1 MLQSIKK
8 NLKHYYYEAL
18 IFAAFIYTTIYQIL
32 FFKLELSSD
41 FDYYRSYLDTFYQL
55 QNYSELEQGL
65 SYHFLV
71 SIFLSFSSDYI
82 NSQNIN
88 FYISNSIHIVNNFLF
103 MISLIG
109 VRRLLNFYKIS
120 KDNIN
125 FLTIF
130 IIFLPFV
137 THARFHYKPEIFAI
151 ALFPWLILSI
161 EKYLKYSKLQ
171 DLISG
176 ITILALTLL
185 LKGNIFGMLG
195 IFITLIFIKNFKL
208 FNKKHIT
215 IGLIYLCLICSFVI
229 LENIQFNQT
238 NLFENTNKR
247 TESENYNNIADK
259 SFFTAFDYS
268 KFIRNPKLDPENI
281 NFFSIVLVDTFNDY
295 FGVSWNIDHFPMS
308 KDYFFF
314 ENWILNGLFNYLEY
328 YLAVL
333 FSLIFY
339 IGVVISVF
347 NKKIEAFERIV
358 IGMPLIGLCLL
369 LINSFGI
376 PFPNFDPNKGD
387 TFKSIYLSFLLLM
400 TMVYLIKNY
409 ILKWKFYKYILLFL
423 LIVYN
428 LFSLGFNLEAFK
440 NDKFIS
446 QTNEIIDSTPF
457 CEPINLALF
466 SFFDSNCNNLTDV
479 CSEPKPGIGYTKK
492 KLNPDGSYTFFSDGG
507 FKEIYLKNFETGEVV
522 LVTGFDQCYFFQEND
537 FKNPYQFQN
546 IKYPFINIVLILV
559 AFLGLFKLTKN

>member
-8 NLKHYYYEAL
+8 NLKQYYYEAL

-55 QNYSELEQGL
+55 QNYTELEQGL

-88 FYISNSIHIVNNFLF
+88 FYISNSIHIINNFLF
-103 MISLIG
+103 MISLFG

-120 KDNIN
+120 KNNIN

-137 THARFHYKPEIFAI
+137 THARFHYKPEIFAL
-151 ALFPWLILSI
+151 AFFPWLILSI

-195 IFITLIFIKNFKL
+195 IFITLVFIKNFKL

-215 IGLIYLCLICSFVI
+215 IGLIYFCFICSFVI

-247 TESENYNNIADK
+247 TETENYNNIANK

-347 NKKIEAFERIV
+347 DKKNEAFEKIV
-358 IGMPLIGLCLL
+358 IAMPFIGLTLL

-387 TFKSIYLSFLLLM
+387 TFKSIYFSFLLLM

-409 ILKWKFYKYILLFL
+409 IFKWKFYKYILLFL

-440 NDKFIS
+440 NDKFTS
-446 QTNEIIDSTPF
+446 QTNEIIESTPF
-457 CEPINLALF
+457 CKPINLALF
-466 SFFDSNCNNLTDV
+466 SFFDSNCNNSTDV
-479 CSEPKPGIGYTKK
+479 CSEPKPGNGYTKK
-492 KLNPDGSYTFFSDGG
+492 KVNPDGSYTFFSDGG

-522 LVTGFDQCYFFQEND
+522 LVTGFDQCYFLQEND

-546 IKYPFINIVLILV
+546 IKYPFINIILIL
-559 AFLGLFKLTKN
+559 ATFLGLFKLTKN